1 MNTEHLLLGL
11 IIKQPDLLDDCQL
24 IANLENPFVIDGHN
38 LIFEDIKHLYSM
50 TGNIDRRELMRLG
63 SEKNIPLERYTHI
76 ISNSGFREQ
85 LSDYVNEIY
94 EGAVKRKL
102 QVLGHQIINCTDDA
116 VNGSENYVK
125 IARDTVDAIEN
136 SSTIHSA
143 MTLPEAVKEVISK
156 AIRLNEGDTQDYL
169 KTGILSIDRLIHG
182 LTRKTMSIIGA
193 RPSVGKSALGLTLL
207 SNMAQY
213 GITAG
218 FISVEMSEP
227 ECVERIIQMRS
238 GVSMDE
244 FAQGK
249 MNHGQFKAFNDTA
262 QSLNNDDKIH
272 IVRTTSRSIGN
283 IRSIIRKLKNKNPE
297 LQIVFIDYLQKIQG
311 DKREDKRGQV
321 TEVSAILTDIANDL
335 NIHVC
340 ALAQLNR
347 DGDAAPSM
355 KHLKESGSI
364 EQDAHYIFLIHRDLG
379 EQFSGNYDQD
389 CNIFICKNRGGRT
402 GNAQIKYNAKTTR
415 FYDEVYHG

>member
-85 LSDYVNEIY
+85 LNDYVNEIY